1 MFLMK
6 GRIQMR
12 KVFHNRQKTRGKK
25 RNDSIPLR
33 ERIVPWLFLLPSLFF
48 VSVMVLIPLL
58 DALRRSFFQAAN
70 NTFVGVQNYLAVFG
84 NNAFQ
89 LAAGNT
95 VKFIIVCIPLLLCIS
110 LVVSLLLTAF
120 GETRGIF
127 KTSFLVPMAI
137 PVASIVLLWRVIFHK
152 NGILNAFR
160 GFWDM
165 PSIDWIGSKAAFGVL
180 VFAYLWKNFGYDM
193 VLWLSGLSAINPAL
207 YEAAQIDGAGS
218 IQRFIK
224 ITFPNLMPTLF
235 TIMVLSILNSFKV
248 FREAYLI
255 AGSYPDD
262 SIYML
267 QHLFNNWYSNLDVD
281 KMCAGAVM
289 MAFFVFVLIMLL
301 EKIMNRGDNL

>member
-1 MFLMK
+1 M
-6 GRIQMR
+6 MR
-12 KVFHNRQKTRGKK
+12 VFYSRRRTMWKK
-25 RNDSIPLR
+25 QNDFIPLK
-33 ERIVPWLFLLPSLFF
+33 ERIVPWLFLSPSLFF
-48 VSVMVLIPLL
+48 VSIMVLIPLL
-58 DALRRSFFQAAN
+58 DALRRSFFHAVN

-89 LAAGNT
+89 LAARNT
-95 VKFIIVCIPLLLCIS
+95 VKFVIVCIPLLLCIS

-120 GETRGIF
+120 KETQGIF

-137 PVASIVLLWRVIFHK
+137 PVASIVFLWRVIFHK
-152 NGILNAFR
+152 NGILNVFR

-165 PSIDWIGSKAAFGVL
+165 PSVDWIDSNAAFGVL
-180 VFAYLWKNFGYDM
+180 VFAYLWKNFGYNM

-235 TIMVLSILNSFKV
+235 TITVLSILNSFKV

-289 MAFFVFVLIMLL
+289 MAFFVFVLLMLL
-301 EKIMNRGDNL
+301 EKIMNRGDNT

>member
-1 MFLMK
+1 M
-6 GRIQMR
+6 MR
-12 KVFHNRQKTRGKK
+12 VFYSRRRTMWKK
-25 RNDSIPLR
+25 QNDFIPLK
-33 ERIVPWLFLLPSLFF
+33 ERIMPWLFLSPSLFF
-48 VSVMVLIPLL
+48 VSIMVLIPLL
-58 DALRRSFFQAAN
+58 DALRRSFFHAVN

-89 LAAGNT
+89 LAARNT
-95 VKFIIVCIPLLLCIS
+95 VKFVIVCIPLLLCIS

-120 GETRGIF
+120 KETQGIF

-152 NGILNAFR
+152 NGILNVFR

-165 PSIDWIGSKAAFGVL
+165 PSVDWIDSNAAFGVL
-180 VFAYLWKNFGYDM
+180 VFAYLWKNFGYNM

-235 TIMVLSILNSFKV
+235 TITVLSILNSFKV

-289 MAFFVFVLIMLL
+289 MAFFVFVLLMLL
-301 EKIMNRGDNL
+301 EKIMNRGGNT